1 MRAGDA
7 KAGGQCTGIQEDMMF
22 AVVIEGGSVAWRE
35 RPDPVP
41 ADDELLVAVRAAGVN
56 SADLAQARG
65 LYPAP
70 PGYPQDIPGL
80 ELAGEVL
87 GTGSRVT
94 RHAPGDRIMALVGGG
109 AQATLATVPE
119 GHALAVPSGLSWAEA
134 GGFPEV
140 FFTAFDALFAQAGL
154 AVGERVLVTGAAGGV
169 GTAAVQLAA
178 VAGAHVVACVRDPQ
192 RRPAV
197 AELGAAQVV
206 PPEEVGDHGPY
217 HVILELVGAASLAA
231 ALPALATRGR
241 VVVIGVGAGGRLDLD
256 LQQLMSKRAQLRG
269 STLRARSRDEKA
281 VLTADVERQLLA
293 LLAGGRIR
301 VPVLQ
306 TLPIGEASRAYQ
318 MFVEPGKLGKIV
330 LVA

>member
-1 MRAGDA
+1 M
-7 KAGGQCTGIQEDMMF
+7 
-22 AVVIEGGSVAWRE
+22 
-35 RPDPVP
+35 
-41 ADDELLVAVRAAGVN
+41 LVAVRAAGVN

-140 FFTAFDALFAQAGL
+140 LFTQAGL